1 MAANKKYDISVV
13 TGSYVDRNGNPKKQY
28 KTVGA
33 VFETERGLFATLDR
47 SFNPAGIPTDRDS
60 IMLSF
65 FEPKPRQASG
75 GASSSDVEESDVPF

>member
-1 MAANKKYDISVV
+1 MAVKKFDISVV
-13 TGSYVDRNGNPKKQY
+13 TGSYVDHNGNPKKQY

-33 VFETERGLFATLDR
+33 VFDGEFGLFATLDR

-65 FEPKPRQASG
+65 FEPKPRQSSG
-75 GASSSDVEESDVPF
+75 GSSVEESDVPF